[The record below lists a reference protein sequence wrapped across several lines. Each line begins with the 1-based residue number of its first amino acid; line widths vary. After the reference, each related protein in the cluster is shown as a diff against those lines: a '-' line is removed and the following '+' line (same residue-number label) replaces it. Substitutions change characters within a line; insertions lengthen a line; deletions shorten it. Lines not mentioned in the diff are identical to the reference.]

1 MAKPLRGDQSPF
13 LSTISPSSLH
23 LPTMSVATIDN
34 VALLKATLHAAA
46 HPDATVLGVLVG
58 TPGDNGGVRVT
69 DALPLFHT
77 GVAAPML
84 EVALAQV

>member
-1 MAKPLRGDQSPF
+1 
-13 LSTISPSSLH
+13 
-23 LPTMSVATIDN
+23 MSVATIDN

-58 TPGDNGGVRVT
+58 TPGASGGGVRIT

-84 EVALAQV
+84 EVALAQVRREERRRGVKRRGG